1 MKQSVEREIKLR
13 AGAGFALPSELGEPI
28 EARRFSSTYHDTPDH
43 RLAEYGIT
51 LRYRAESGSG
61 AWQLKLP
68 SGDDRLELEVQ
79 GSPRQVP
86 QTLIDLLPAVTRGR
100 PLRPAATLVTRRH
113 GVMVR
118 DAGRDLAEVL
128 MDEVRVTARGAAV
141 SRLSEL
147 EVELVDGDDGSLNR
161 IEHALRDAGAR
172 DGDERPKL
180 FRALGLEQQQPPV
193 PRRSARPLRQ
203 LSAMLEAQYRAIIV
217 NDPGTRLGTDPEHLH
232 QHRVAIRRLRALLR
246 AGTPLLERS
255 WVKELRAELAWA
267 GGALGEVRDLDV
279 LLEHLHADAAELS
292 SADRDA
298 VESLLPALEQH
309 REDAR
314 AAMLADLSS
323 GRYMRLLDR
332 LEHELAAPPA
342 RRAST
347 SLRKIAARE
356 FRTLRREV
364 RALGPDPT
372 DEQLHEVRKT
382 VKHARYAAE
391 LAERSRGR
399 KATKFIAA
407 AKKAQDVLGEH
418 QDAHVAEQAM
428 RDLSEVAEPRAAAAA
443 QLVIA
448 RQQVRKANR
457 RTEFPAAWRTLKRR
471 GRAAWS

>member
-1 MKQSVEREIKLR
+1 MKQTVEREIKLQ

-43 RLAEYGIT
+43 RLAASGIT
-51 LRYRAESGSG
+51 LRYRAEAGAGS
-61 AWQLKLP
+61 WQLKLP
-68 SGDDRLELEVQ
+68 SDGDRLELELR

-86 QTLIDLLPAVTRGR
+86 QEFADLLPAVTRNR
-100 PLRPAATLVTRRH
+100 PLRPVATLVTRRH
-113 GVMVR
+113 GLMVR
-118 DAGRDLAEVL
+118 DEGRDLAEVL

-147 EVELVDGDDGSLNR
+147 EVELVNGDTAALAW

-180 FRALGLEQQQPPV
+180 FRALGLQPERHAP

-203 LSAMLEAQYRAIIV
+203 LSAMLQAQYREILA
-217 NDPGTRLGTDPEHLH
+217 NDPGTRLGADPEHLH

-246 AGTPLLERS
+246 AGAPLLERR
-255 WVKELRAELAWA
+255 WVKELRSELAWA
-267 GGALGEVRDLDV
+267 GGALGEVRDMDV
-279 LLEHLHADAAELS
+279 LLEHLRADAAELDA
-292 SADRDA
+292 ADRAA
-298 VESLLPALEQH
+298 VESLLPELE
-309 REDAR
+309 RRRDVAR
-314 AAMLADLSS
+314 RAMLADLAS
-323 GRYMRLLDR
+323 GRYLRLLDR
-332 LEHELAAPPA
+332 LEHELGAPP
-342 RRAST
+342 RRGGAT
-347 SLRKIAARE
+347 GLRAIAARE

-364 RALGPDPT
+364 RGLGANPT

-407 AKKAQDVLGEH
+407 AKRVQDILGDH

-443 QLVIA
+443 SLVIA
-448 RQQVRKANR
+448 RQRMR
-457 RTEFPAAWRTLKRR
+457 RAQCRAEFPDAWRKLKRR